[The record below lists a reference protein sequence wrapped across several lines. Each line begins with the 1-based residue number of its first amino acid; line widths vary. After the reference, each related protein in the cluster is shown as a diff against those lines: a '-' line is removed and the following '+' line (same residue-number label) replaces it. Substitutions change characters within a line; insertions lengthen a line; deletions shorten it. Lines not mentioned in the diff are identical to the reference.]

1 MKKISLIVM
10 VVLMIMGML
19 VACSTESDVSDTSSD
34 AAVSESDVS
43 SDEPVEESAD
53 EPEDVEESVSTSAIK
68 VGFIATNF
76 SSEAQARV
84 AAAFEG
90 FAAEKGWEVVSLNS
104 EGSIDEQST
113 QLENLVQMGVDAVVL
128 AMGHPAEIQDAVNKV
143 FEAGIPLITIDSG
156 YVDGVVTD
164 ITSDNFSMGAKI
176 STYMANSLSGTG
188 NIIEV
193 KFEKHQGCR
202 ERGKVLDVVLT
213 EFPDINVLESYTV
226 VATKSYL
233 EDTRAAVETFVI
245 KYGDEIDAIWC
256 AFDQLCY
263 VSADLLAEYGIEDVI
278 VVAVDGNEETFRR
291 IKSGNMDATIAQP
304 FDQMAKKAIDLIDL
318 IVVQG
323 VSPEEASPL
332 HISYVDA
339 PLVTISNVDEF
350 VVPE

>member
-1 MKKISLIVM
+1 MKKIFS
-10 VVLMIMGML
+10 VLFIGIML
-19 VACSTESDVSDTSSD
+19 VSVLAACNSPAVETEVEANSEEVVETEEVSVEPTEEV
-34 AAVSESDVS
+34 AVDSPSES
-43 SDEPVEESAD
+43 EQ
-53 EPEDVEESVSTSAIK
+53 IK

-84 AAAFEG
+84 AAAFNDY
-90 FAAEKGWEVVSLNS
+90 AAEMGWEVVSLNS

-113 QLENLVQMGVDAVVL
+113 QLENLVQMNVDAIVL
-128 AMGHPAEIQDAVNKV
+128 AMGHPAEIQDAMNKV
-143 FEAGIPLITIDSG
+143 YEAGIPIITIDSG

-176 STYMANSLSGTG
+176 STYLANSLGGSG

-226 VATKSYL
+226 VATASYL

-245 KYGDEIDAIWC
+245 KYGDDIDAIWC
-256 AFDQLCY
+256 AFDQLAY
-263 VSADLLAEYGIEDVI
+263 VSADLLETYGVEDVI
-278 VVAVDGNEETFRR
+278 VVGVDGNEETFRR
-291 IKSGNMDATIAQP
+291 IQNGNMDATIAQP

-323 VSPEEASPL
+323 VPAEEASPL
-332 HISYVDA
+332 HITYVEA